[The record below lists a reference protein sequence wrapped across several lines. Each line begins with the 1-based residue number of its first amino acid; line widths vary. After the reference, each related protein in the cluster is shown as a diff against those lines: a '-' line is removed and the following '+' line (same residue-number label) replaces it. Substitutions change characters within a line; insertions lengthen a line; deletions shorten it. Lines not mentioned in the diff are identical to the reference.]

1 MTTLRWRT
9 IAVLCSA
16 LLLVPVFS
24 YAAINANTT
33 GLKAAADIAQLP
45 TACAS
50 GANCVA
56 TIIGNVLKIALGF
69 LGIVFLGLL
78 LYAGFLWMTAGGEEE
93 NVKKARLMIAHA
105 VAGLVIIGA
114 SFLLTNYV
122 LDQLGTAI
130 TDAGQPAAK
139 TAPTTPPT
147 P

>member
-1 MTTLRWRT
+1 MCAL
-9 IAVLCSA
+9 VLA
-16 LLLVPVFS
+16 PVCAF
-24 YAAINANTT
+24 AAINARTT

-45 TACAS
+45 TACGSDSSA
-50 GANCVA
+50 CVA
-56 TIIGNVLKIALGF
+56 NIVGNVLKIALGF

-78 LYAGFLWMTAGGEEE
+78 LYAGFLWMTASGEEE
-93 NVKKARLMIAHA
+93 QVKKARGIIANS

-130 TDAGQPAAK
+130 QSAGEPAAK
-139 TAPTTPPT
+139 TAPTPPT